1 MLRILEISWLLI
13 SVATGTISAYQF
25 VTDGWQAAIW
35 MLAITGVALL
45 MYTVRKKQRVRME
58 QHQRE
63 QDGTKYH

>member
-45 MYTVRKKQRVRME
+45 MYTVRKKQ
-58 QHQRE
+58 
-63 QDGTKYH
+63 G